1 MISQNQTG
9 IYQPFA
15 GSAPTGIYQPF
26 AGSAPIGIY
35 QDPFR
40 RTPTESIDNDTPQ
53 KPADRSWSPGK
64 LTPPTPVGIG
74 DRPPPQIMLPV
85 QPPPPPP
92 PPPPPQQF
100 FMPPPASVPTIAAP
114 AMPKEQLNNSMWT
127 NVWGPKF
134 GMWNQFNSEAR
145 NQAIQRTLG
154 GGEF

>member
-1 MISQNQTG
+1 MSSRSTG
-9 IYQPFA
+9 LYGRGESIYGDRTSIY
-15 GSAPTGIYQPF
+15 GS
-26 AGSAPIGIY
+26 
-35 QDPFR
+35 
-40 RTPTESIDNDTPQ
+40 TPTRGVGGSETRGSM
-53 KPADRSWSPGK
+53 DRAWSPGTF
-64 LTPPTPVGIG
+64 TPPPPVGIG
-74 DRPPPQIMLPV
+74 DNPYPERRYPVLPPPL
-85 QPPPPPP
+85 
-92 PPPPPQQF
+92 PPPQQF